1 LGSSGKMGRCL
12 DATALS
18 AEPSSLGMTL
28 TPKDELWTLQLDIQT
43 QRNKTSRILFFSW
56 CVLLAA
62 WNQLCYRRNF
72 KKQ

>member
-1 LGSSGKMGRCL
+1 MGRCL

-62 WNQLCYRRNF
+62 
-72 KKQ
+72 